1 MKRTGI
7 VRTLRGQLTIAA
19 GTTQAKLELILDD
32 GRINVGY
39 KIEFFRVWFPDA
51 IGDAVGQTQG
61 GCNAVLQLD
70 VSSVRSM
77 NSADNRQIAWS
88 TFNTGSQFNGP
99 YFTETIDPEH
109 IVVRDMQ
116 ITIPECTSQ
125 QILLGNSQ
133 TINYFI
139 EMHEYDI
146 TDTEAII
153 SIIKE
158 ESQDVDN

>member
-7 VRTLRGQLTIAA
+7 VRTLRGQLEIAA
-19 GTTQAKLELILDD
+19 GATQAKLELILDD

-39 KIEFFRVWFPDA
+39 KIKFFRVWFPDA
-51 IGDAVGQTQG
+51 IGDTGASTSG
-61 GCNAVLQLD
+61 GCNACLQLD
-70 VSSVRSM
+70 VSAVRDM
-77 NSADNRQIAWS
+77 NSGDNRQIAWS
-88 TFNTGSQFNGP
+88 TFNTGTGFQGP

-116 ITIPECTSQ
+116 ITIPQCTSQ
-125 QILLGNSQ
+125 QVALGNAQ
-133 TINYFI
+133 LINYFI